1 MTPTIGIEKLRFHP
15 GSGAL
20 PIAGLCAARGIDPGH
35 ARREWLVD
43 ERSVAPPW
51 EDAVTLA
58 VNAARPLLSPEDAA
72 AIGLLVVGTET
83 SVDQEK
89 PLSSWV
95 HRYLGLPA
103 DCPNCEVKHACYGAT
118 AGLQMALAWLA
129 SGLAGDRKALVV
141 SSDLSLLG
149 LGRPWEPVLGAG
161 AAAVL
166 LSGQPQV
173 LAYELGHSG
182 VYAHEVTDDVIRP
195 TPRLE
200 TGNSEESLFS
210 YLEAVDGAFDAYQE
224 RVGDVDFDTYFA
236 ANIYH
241 TPFGGI
247 TYRAHRALLN
257 RTRHLTAEE
266 SWRHFE
272 RRALPAL
279 LYTRR
284 TGGTYGASTFVGLL
298 GLLAGMPTLAAG
310 DRVGIF
316 AYGSG
321 SCAEFYSAR
330 LLPQARATAAAARL
344 PELLDARRVLCVAK
358 YEDWEKER
366 DAAIG
371 VADYEPNIATVDAWY
386 RQAYQG
392 RGLLV
397 LRRIRDYYR
406 EYDWS

>member
-1 MTPTIGIEKLRFHP
+1 MNATIGIEKLHVYP
-15 GSGAL
+15 TTAVL
-20 PIAGLCAARGIDPGH
+20 PLAELCDARGLDRSH
-35 ARREWLVD
+35 ASREWLVD

-58 VNAARPLLSPEDAA
+58 VNAARPLLSPEEAA
-72 AIGLLVVGTET
+72 TVGLLVVGTET

-95 HRYLGLPA
+95 HHYLGLPA
-103 DCPNCEVKHACYGAT
+103 DCRNFEVKHACYGAT

-141 SSDLSLLG
+141 SSDLSLLH
-149 LGRPWEPVLGAG
+149 LGQPSEGVLGAG

-166 LSGQPQV
+166 LSDRPRV
-173 LAYELGHSG
+173 LAYELGRNG
-182 VYAHEVTDDVIRP
+182 VYAHEVYDLIRP

-200 TGNSEESLFS
+200 TGNSEESLFA
-210 YLEAVDGAFDAYQE
+210 YLEAVDCAFDAYQQ
-224 RVGDVDFDTYFA
+224 RICDVDFETFFA

-241 TPFGGI
+241 TPFGGMA
-247 TYRAHRALLN
+247 YRAHKALLS
-257 RTRHLTAEE
+257 RTRRLTAEE
-266 SWRHFE
+266 TWRHFE
-272 RRALPAL
+272 RRALPSL

-284 TGGTYGASTFVGLL
+284 TGGTYGASTFVALL
-298 GLLAGMPTLAAG
+298 GLLAGMPALQAG

-316 AYGSG
+316 AFGSG
-321 SCAEFYSAR
+321 SCAEFYSGL
-330 LLPQARATAAAARL
+330 LLPQARATALAARL
-344 PELLDARRVLCVAK
+344 PELLDARRVLSVAE
-358 YEDWEKER
+358 YEAWEKER

-371 VADYEPNIATVDAWY
+371 VADYEPDFHALDGWY
-386 RQAYQG
+386 RQAYLG

-397 LRRIRDYYR
+397 LRCIRDYYR